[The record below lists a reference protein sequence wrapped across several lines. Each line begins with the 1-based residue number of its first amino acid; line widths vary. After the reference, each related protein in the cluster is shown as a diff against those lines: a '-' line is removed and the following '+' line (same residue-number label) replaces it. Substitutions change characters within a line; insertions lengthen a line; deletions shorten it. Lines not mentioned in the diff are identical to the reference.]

1 MGVKRDVLEATGALT
16 ASAMLRLWTRLIAT
30 VACRFDSSPGLRFRR
45 PHPRHGGADLPLLGR
60 GLRGPWAGAAVRVMG
75 EDRGLLEPGIPPT
88 APPGGEAPAAPS
100 PGGDPTGPATA
111 PVTRHLPPRAARRV

>member
-16 ASAMLRLWTRLIAT
+16 ASAMLRLWPRLIAT

-88 APPGGEAPAAPS
+88 APPGGEARAAPS
-100 PGGDPTGPATA
+100 PGGDPAA
-111 PVTRHLPPRAARRV
+111 HRAARGVGACPAPAARR